1 MADIVYT
8 VTQDSPET
16 ITGFEQYSEQD
27 KALISSFQVNS
38 VFDPAKHYSEI
49 HILSLADD
57 LLESSYTYNSYKL
70 LGNAQ
75 SAGQAGASV
84 ITIDPIQD
92 SKAYGYENGGVK
104 LLYHFLNDLY
114 TEDNNT
120 VEFYI
125 QDISPDRTEISLSTL
140 NLSSEVITSTTSLI
154 KTKLESQSY
163 FTGFRLDFKN
173 NDLFIA
179 TNIDTLDVGS
189 EKVVVVKL
197 YEPLPTTYGI
207 KSTLNIVD
215 IVSDSVAYEIDS
227 EIVIQPE
234 VAPTL
239 RSPNFNIDIV
249 DESVIPTQYYNYDE
263 LFSYPVNNANN
274 QIFSTVS
281 EKGIDIS
288 VDYTTF
294 NDFIH
299 FSSAQERLLNFKY
312 KVDLIETYS
321 GSIASIANATLGSTG
336 VSGSRT
342 YYEGLITGVVDNF
355 DHYER
360 FLYYESGSSSWPKS
374 NTTKPYVNK
383 LSTDPESITWYTGQI
398 ATAIE
403 YDLTNYNSLVY
414 SIPTYLRDDANNEN
428 YLTFVYMVGQHF
440 DNLWL
445 YAKAVTD
452 KYDAD
457 NRIDFGISKD
467 LVAEALRNFG
477 VKLYTS
483 NKSVED
489 LFSTFIGQSYQSGSE
504 VINHYITGSLTG
516 SNTPI
521 QPTSYDN
528 YQKEVQKRI
537 YHNLPLLLKSKG
549 TERGLRAL
557 INCLGIPGDILDIRL
572 SGGRDTNNL
581 PFFGDYRTSTSSIDK
596 VRLDNT
602 GSIVTGSTLSNST
615 SIVKRDKKYTDDLHV
630 VEIGFSP
637 THNVDNYIISK
648 SLADTSLSTFNI
660 DEYIGNPSSLTQSS
674 YEGLHAAAEDI
685 LGDLSQYDVRD
696 YVRLI
701 KFFDNTVFKMVK
713 DFIPARAVADTGIII
728 KPNLLNRSKAK
739 SVKASVD
746 TILSASMDNAFNY
759 TSSIDTAFTEG
770 KHGNSF
776 GAVEEYTTGYI
787 LQVNTPQGIRNS
799 TIKKKEEAKFDGEFS
814 NSKITVSTGE
824 LNRGNLLKKAIPPV
838 VQFNVVF
845 HSTPKSAVCP
855 LNTTSAITHIV
866 KSNTPT
872 SLWSLFAEQGQ
883 EAPQTTKYYL
893 GGSTTGKE
901 IPPLYTF
908 TGNQYDNI
916 GIYADAGEIAGKS
929 CNESATFKI
938 VNCDLATGDITAP
951 GSITLG
957 VEYDLNTWFTLGR
970 NNQVKFTVQKNQDDA
985 MPVSNPLKYT
995 FPGSAND
1002 TFKVTV
1008 LDSNSDQCNNT
1019 VIRQLFTCNIVPQ
1032 ENTVKTIVV
1041 NTGIDTPINVNLTS
1055 QFTGIIPTATYYTQ
1069 AAENPTTHEPIAIDP
1084 NNWVEVT
1091 SPLTP
1096 ANHKMIPRSEWV
1108 KVVNVPITCERVIKI
1123 TRSSTAPQ
1131 YGMIPLYNNPLS
1143 GTVTYEPNQASIA
1156 CYGHYKSSDATKI
1169 IHQLYNYYYGRTTS
1183 MQYED
1188 LLAILRDNVRL
1199 FTNSGLDDADAVNGW
1214 LSDGTRVYLFTDG
1227 YIDNAGTET
1236 LATSECNSPYVSTI
1250 YTIPTQ
1256 DPNDND
1262 NPPVQ
1267 R

>member
-445 YAKAVTD
+445 YAKA
-452 KYDAD
+452 DAD

-521 QPTSYDN
+521 QPTSYND

-557 INCLGIPGDILDIRL
+557 INCYGIPGDILDIRL

-581 PFFGDYRTSTSSIDK
+581 PFLGTTEH
-596 VRLDNT
+596 L
-602 GSIVTGSTLSNST
+602 
-615 SIVKRDKKYTDDLHV
+615 LH
-630 VEIGFSP
+630 
-637 THNVDNYIISK
+637 
-648 SLADTSLSTFNI
+648 L
-660 DEYIGNPSSLTQSS
+660 
-674 YEGLHAAAEDI
+674 
-685 LGDLSQYDVRD
+685 
-696 YVRLI
+696 
-701 KFFDNTVFKMVK
+701 
-713 DFIPARAVADTGIII
+713 
-728 KPNLLNRSKAK
+728 
-739 SVKASVD
+739 
-746 TILSASMDNAFNY
+746 
-759 TSSIDTAFTEG
+759 
-770 KHGNSF
+770 
-776 GAVEEYTTGYI
+776 
-787 LQVNTPQGIRNS
+787 
-799 TIKKKEEAKFDGEFS
+799 
-814 NSKITVSTGE
+814 
-824 LNRGNLLKKAIPPV
+824 
-838 VQFNVVF
+838 
-845 HSTPKSAVCP
+845 
-855 LNTTSAITHIV
+855 
-866 KSNTPT
+866 
-872 SLWSLFAEQGQ
+872 
-883 EAPQTTKYYL
+883 
-893 GGSTTGKE
+893 
-901 IPPLYTF
+901 
-908 TGNQYDNI
+908 
-916 GIYADAGEIAGKS
+916 
-929 CNESATFKI
+929 
-938 VNCDLATGDITAP
+938 
-951 GSITLG
+951 
-957 VEYDLNTWFTLGR
+957 
-970 NNQVKFTVQKNQDDA
+970 
-985 MPVSNPLKYT
+985 
-995 FPGSAND
+995 
-1002 TFKVTV
+1002 
-1008 LDSNSDQCNNT
+1008 
-1019 VIRQLFTCNIVPQ
+1019 
-1032 ENTVKTIVV
+1032 
-1041 NTGIDTPINVNLTS
+1041 
-1055 QFTGIIPTATYYTQ
+1055 
-1069 AAENPTTHEPIAIDP
+1069 
-1084 NNWVEVT
+1084 
-1091 SPLTP
+1091 
-1096 ANHKMIPRSEWV
+1096 
-1108 KVVNVPITCERVIKI
+1108 
-1123 TRSSTAPQ
+1123 
-1131 YGMIPLYNNPLS
+1131 
-1143 GTVTYEPNQASIA
+1143 
-1156 CYGHYKSSDATKI
+1156 
-1169 IHQLYNYYYGRTTS
+1169 
-1183 MQYED
+1183 
-1188 LLAILRDNVRL
+1188 
-1199 FTNSGLDDADAVNGW
+1199 
-1214 LSDGTRVYLFTDG
+1214 
-1227 YIDNAGTET
+1227 
-1236 LATSECNSPYVSTI
+1236 
-1250 YTIPTQ
+1250 
-1256 DPNDND
+1256 
-1262 NPPVQ
+1262 
-1267 R
+1267 

>member
-521 QPTSYDN
+521 QPTSYND

-557 INCLGIPGDILDIRL
+557 INCYGIPGDILDIRL

-602 GSIVTGSTLSNST
+602 GSIVTGSTLSNFT
-615 SIVKRDKKYTDDLHV
+615 SIVKRDSKYTDDLHLIEV
-630 VEIGFSP
+630 GFSP
-637 THNVDNYIISK
+637 TDNV
-648 SLADTSLSTFNI
+648 
-660 DEYIGNPSSLTQSS
+660 DEYILSNSISTFTIDRYLGDPSNLTSDNYS
-674 YEGLHAAAEDI
+674 GLGALAEGI
-685 LGDLSQYDVRD
+685 LGNLEQYNLQD

-701 KFFDNTVFKMVK
+701 KFFDNTIFKTIK
-713 DFIPARAVADTGIII
+713 DFIPAKATADTGIII

-739 SVKASVD
+739 SV
-746 TILSASMDNAFNY
+746 TLTGTQPEY
-759 TSSIDTAFTEG
+759 TGSIDTAFITGSDGGAFIISTGTSDTSWTE
-770 KHGNSF
+770 
-776 GAVEEYTTGYI
+776 V
-787 LQVNTPQGIRNS
+787 LQTPQGLANS
-799 TIKKKEEAKFDGEFS
+799 YTNQGTDQPLY
-814 NSKITVSTGE
+814 TGE
-824 LNRGNLLKKAIPPV
+824 LGGTEVIVSNGELNEANPYKVDIYDAVPVNVILIKDFPANICAIEPTYPSVNITLPQNVDIRTAFSIPGDGYVTYYSGSTNITATASAFPMLTNYTTFAITASKTGIVGCTGLKV
-838 VQFNVVF
+838 Y
-845 HSTPKSAVCP
+845 
-855 LNTTSAITHIV
+855 TTSFCSI
-866 KSNTPT
+866 SLT
-872 SLWSLFAEQGQ
+872 SS
-883 EAPQTTKYYL
+883 
-893 GGSTTGKE
+893 GSTTLVQQNT
-901 IPPLYTF
+901 PYDLTTWFTSPYNTNLTYTLYTNGGTISSSISNSGSYVF
-908 TGNQYDNI
+908 TVDTGSYVYVEVSDPI
-916 GIYADAGEIAGKS
+916 SVDS
-929 CNESATFKI
+929 CIQK
-938 VNCDLATGDITAP
+938 TGDILVQPQVSLVMDTSGSNYLYDGIPQGPKTSTLTNRFFPDTP
-951 GSITLG
+951 GARTYYYYGSPFTGSTYTTQSNQPTTSGNYEVYVRVPSDIYYPEITSSRLP
-957 VEYDLNTWFTLGR
+957 FTINKNILT
-970 NNQVKFTVQKNQDDA
+970 VKANDRLVPTEGTGSGFVT
-985 MPVSNPLKYT
+985 S
-995 FPGSAND
+995 SANN
-1002 TFKVTV
+1002 TYTV
-1008 LDSNSDQCNNT
+1008 LNLQNNE
-1019 VIRQLFTCNIVPQ
+1019 LSGS
-1032 ENTVKTIVV
+1032 VV
-1041 NTGIDTPINVNLTS
+1041 
-1055 QFTGIIPTATYYTQ
+1055 
-1069 AAENPTTHEPIAIDP
+1069 
-1084 NNWVEVT
+1084 
-1091 SPLTP
+1091 
-1096 ANHKMIPRSEWV
+1096 
-1108 KVVNVPITCERVIKI
+1108 
-1123 TRSSTAPQ
+1123 
-1131 YGMIPLYNNPLS
+1131 S
-1143 GTVTYEPNQASIA
+1143 GTVTYTSNYTTASLA
-1156 CYGHYKSSDATKI
+1156 GATGI
-1169 IHQLYNYYYGRTTS
+1169 YIRPIVTGLSAINYT
-1183 MQYED
+1183 
-1188 LLAILRDNVRL
+1188 
-1199 FTNSGLDDADAVNGW
+1199 FTG
-1214 LSDGTRVYLFTDG
+1214 SDGVVTIGGTTYNPSDYSADD
-1227 YIDNAGTET
+1227 YITG
-1236 LATSECNSPYVSTI
+1236 SI
-1250 YTIPTQ
+1250 
-1256 DPNDND
+1256 
-1262 NPPVQ
+1262 
-1267 R
+1267 